1 MFQNVLNDNDQ
12 ENYYEIE
19 EDKNGIKN
27 IIKQMSEENNR
38 KINL

>member
-27 IIKQMSEENNR
+27 IIKKSP
-38 KINL
+38 

>member
-27 IIKQMSEENNR
+27 IIKKSN
-38 KINL
+38 ILL